1 MEQETIDNGLGKPG
15 KEMAAHIT
23 RELAWEERIEGS
35 IFDSGPGPVTHRVY
49 RLEGLS
55 NLLSNMA
62 SFSVDFGALREW
74 AGGTLGD
81 YELADAIG
89 AVLSEPVGETQE
101 EADDDA
107 RGRIAALLELRVAQC
122 AEELP
127 EDAGGDEVGAD
138 GSVTVAEAKAG

>member
-1 MEQETIDNGLGKPG
+1 MEQETIDTGLSKPG
-15 KEMAAHIT
+15 KELAAHIT

-35 IFDSGPGPVTHRVY
+35 IFDPGPGPVTHRVY

-81 YELADAIG
+81 SELADAIG

-107 RGRIAALLELRVAQC
+107 RGRIAAILELRVAQC

-127 EDAGGDEVGAD
+127 EDGGGDDAETD
-138 GSVTVAEAKAG
+138 GSAPVAEVKAG